1 MYEKLIESKD
11 MKKQIIKV
19 KKKIKRFR
27 LLKQVQKVIPL
38 LELRIKNGRCGSRE
52 LRNMEIILTI
62 ELITGNGSYGKIL
75 DTLYERYKKAEKIL
89 SENEDIEK
97 IMIIGGCRAYLDSFS
112 DYNNPL
118 LEEMGKAER
127 LLEELEILEGKKK
140 RNRK

>member
-52 LRNMEIILTI
+52 LRDMEIILAI
-62 ELITGNGSYGKIL
+62 ELITGHGSYGKIL

-97 IMIIGGCRAYLDSFS
+97 IMIIGGCRAYRDSFS
-112 DYNNPL
+112 DDNPL

>member
-1 MYEKLIESKD
+1 
-11 MKKQIIKV
+11 
-19 KKKIKRFR
+19 
-27 LLKQVQKVIPL
+27 
-38 LELRIKNGRCGSRE
+38 
-52 LRNMEIILTI
+52 MEIILTI

-118 LEEMGKAER
+118 LEEIGKAER